1 MSIKSLMIRGFESTT
16 EFVTK
21 NAPAILTGFAV
32 VGTITT
38 AVLAAHATVKSQND
52 IYDRDEEDGFLETA
66 TKKDIIK
73 MCWPNYIPAIITGTA
88 TIGCIVGSQH
98 INHRRQIALAAAYE
112 LADTALS
119 EYKAKVV
126 EQIGKNKEAK
136 IQAAV
141 DKDRIEKDPPK
152 EELVLMMG
160 DDEIIF
166 RDHVTG
172 QYFRSTIDRVKNAA
186 RKINDA
192 MCNDYTDVNSLL
204 YEAGAYDGGK
214 TWAASGYEYRMRDDI
229 TGKIDVD
236 DGFLTYDEEVLYGH
250 TFIVAYM
257 HYKARHDTYI

>member
-1 MSIKSLMIRGFESTT
+1 MSIKSLMLRGIESTT
-16 EFVTK
+16 EFATK
-21 NAPAILTGFAV
+21 HAPAILTGFAV

-88 TIGCIVGSQH
+88 TIACIVGSQH

-141 DKDRIEKDPPK
+141 DKDTLDKNPPAEK
-152 EELVLMMG
+152 LVLSLG
-160 DDEIIF
+160 DDEILFRDCCTGQIF
-166 RDHVTG
+166 R
-172 QYFRSTIDRVKNAA
+172 SNIDRVKAA
-186 RKINDA
+186 GRKINDE
-192 MCNDYTDVNSLL
+192 MQQDWTCVNNLL
-204 YEAGAYDGGK
+204 YEAGAYDNGM
-214 TWAASGYEYRMRDDI
+214 TWADSGYENRMRDDV

-236 DGFLTYDEEVLYGH
+236 DGFIRYVEMQLYGH
-250 TFIVAYM
+250 TFIVGCL
-257 HYKARHDTYI
+257 HYNYKHDTYI